1 MRVRKISIIS
11 KLIFVV
17 ALLLIATDC
26 TLGCVMFEKEKD
38 LLTNQITTNA
48 IATAECISASLEEGN
63 LSDRLETMQQGD
75 ENTKDY
81 KAIRKVLRVFSK
93 NSGMEF
99 VYTTRMTGEGQME
112 FVVDSD
118 LKDAAKIGDA
128 GKYSVAAQKAI
139 EGKAGVG
146 TEYKDQWGS
155 HITAYSPV
163 YNSNGEAIALTCVD
177 ISTNWMHKQLNI
189 LRNTVI
195 VICFSALIIGMFL
208 IILIMKRLKS
218 RFVLLNNK
226 VMELANGNGD
236 LTKEL
241 AINSG
246 DEMEEIAKN
255 MNRFIIYI
263 REIIA
268 NTIQNSHRLIQSSHT
283 MSDRLANTSSRIN
296 DVSAGMEEISA
307 STEEVSASLNA
318 ISSSIDEAL
327 KNVEKIASMA
337 TENTSES
344 EEIIK
349 ITEEVYNAAMHSKQE
364 VLHQSETVS
373 QSLQMKIED
382 SKKVSRITELT
393 DNIIDIAGQTNLLAL
408 NASIEAA
415 RAGEAGR
422 GFSVVAEEIKKLAMH
437 SNEVAEEI
445 QIIGKDVTTLV
456 EDLANESLSMLTF
469 LTKSNDEGY
478 GRLLETSDSYNNDIH
493 RLIDMM
499 VMFSESS
506 QNIRLQVD
514 HLNQSIK
521 NIDSA
526 INEGANGISLG
537 AESVNAIAMNISD
550 LNNQASDNL
559 TVAENINDNMNK
571 FIV

>member
-1 MRVRKISIIS
+1 MRVRKISIVS

-17 ALLLIATDC
+17 ALLLIVTDC
-26 TLGCVMFEKEKD
+26 ALGCVMFEKEKG
-38 LLTNQITTNA
+38 LITNQITTNA
-48 IATAECISASLEEGN
+48 IAMVECISGSLEESQ
-63 LSDRLETMQQGD
+63 LSDRFENLSQGD

-81 KAIRKVLRVFSK
+81 KSIRNVLQVFAK

-99 VYTTRMTGEGQME
+99 VYTSRITGDGQME
-112 FVVDSD
+112 FVVDSVTE
-118 LKDAAKIGDA
+118 DAAKIGDV
-128 GKYSVAAQKAI
+128 GKYSAAAQKAFD
-139 EGKAGVG
+139 GKSGVG
-146 TEYKDQWGS
+146 KEYKDQWGR

-163 YNSNGEAIALTCVD
+163 YNSGGDVVALTCVD
-177 ISTNWMHKQLNI
+177 ISTDWMHKQLNN
-189 LRNTVI
+189 LRYTVI
-195 VICFSALIIGMFL
+195 VICAVALVIGMFL
-208 IILIMKRLKS
+208 IIVIMKSLKR
-218 RFVLLNNK
+218 RFILLNNK
-226 VMELANGNGD
+226 VIELANGNGD

-255 MNRFIIYI
+255 VNRFIIYI

-283 MSDRLANTSSRIN
+283 MNDRLANTSSRIN

-318 ISSSIDEAL
+318 ISTSLDEAL
-327 KNVEKIASMA
+327 KNVEKIATMA
-337 TENTSES
+337 SENTSES

-349 ITEEVYNAAMHSKQE
+349 ITEEVYNAAMNSKQD

-393 DNIIDIAGQTNLLAL
+393 ENIIEIAGQTNLLAL

-422 GFSVVAEEIKKLAMH
+422 GFSVVAEEIKKLATH
-437 SNEVAEEI
+437 TNEVAGEI
-445 QIIGKDVTTLV
+445 QVIGKDVTTLV
-456 EDLANESLSMLTF
+456 EQLANESLTMLTF
-469 LTKSNDEGY
+469 MTQSNDEGY
-478 GRLLETSDSYNNDIH
+478 SRLLETSENYNNDIH

-514 HLNQSIK
+514 HLNHSIK

-526 INEGANGISLG
+526 INEGANGIALG

-559 TVAENINDNMNK
+559 SVAENINDNMNK